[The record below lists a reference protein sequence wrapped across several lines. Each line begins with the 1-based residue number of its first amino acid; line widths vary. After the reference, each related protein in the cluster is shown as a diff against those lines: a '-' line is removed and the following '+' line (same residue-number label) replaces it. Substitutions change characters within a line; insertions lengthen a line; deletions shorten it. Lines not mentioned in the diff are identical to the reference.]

1 MRQTDFMVRILK
13 NAEVA
18 ANKITTQ
25 RRAAKGTDKTDK
37 PRPLDAVQFEPRV
50 GRSAQVF
57 FNFQARSS
65 SSFRVQGCQFII
77 VHRRYDRETER
88 RAKLFISAG
97 TGGVSKE
104 FSCPRSLGRNWAPAV
119 DLPERESE
127 SKK

>member
-13 NAEVA
+13 NLEVA

-65 SSFRVQGCQFII
+65 SSFRVQGCQFIL

-88 RAKLFISAG
+88 RAKVYISAA
-97 TGGVSKE
+97 TG
-104 FSCPRSLGRNWAPAV
+104 AAV
-119 DLPERESE
+119 RDLPAP
-127 SKK
+127 